1 MHYTRVKICGITRPE
16 DALHAADEGVDAIGL
31 VFYDKS
37 PRYVSSEKAAEISK
51 NLPAFVTSV
60 ALFKDSNADSI
71 ERVLKQVPI
80 DLLQFHGSESAEF
93 CRQFGKPY
101 IKALGMEVGM
111 EMGRAGGTNH
121 RDNILGLATT
131 YFDARGLLLDSHAP
145 GAAGGTG
152 ESFDWNTIPQDLP
165 HPLILAGGLD
175 IDNVADAIRTV
186 KPFAVDVSSG
196 VESEKGIKDAAL
208 VTAFMNTVR
217 KVNGELNGNN

>member
-37 PRYVSSEKAAEISK
+37 PRCVTPEQAAEICK
-51 NLPAFVTSV
+51 TLPAFVTSV
-60 ALFKDSNADSI
+60 ALFKDEAADTI
-71 ERVLKQVPI
+71 RQVLEQVPL

-101 IKALGMEVGM
+101 IKALGMDVGM
-111 EMGRAGGTNH
+111 EGSEN
-121 RDNILGLATT
+121 NISRLADA

-165 HPLILAGGLD
+165 QPLILAGGLD
-175 IDNVADAIRTV
+175 VDNVAEAIRTV
-186 KPFAVDVSSG
+186 KPYAVDVSSG
-196 VESEKGIKDAAL
+196 VESEKGFKDADL
-208 VTAFMNTVR
+208 ITAFMNKVR
-217 KVNGELNGNN
+217 DVNGELNGNN

>member
-16 DALHAADEGVDAIGL
+16 DALQAADEGVDAIGL

-37 PRYVSSEKAAEISK
+37 PRCVTPEQAAEICRT
-51 NLPAFVTSV
+51 LPAFITAV
-60 ALFKDSNADSI
+60 ALFKDEAADTI
-71 ERVLKQVPI
+71 RQVLEQVPL

-101 IKALGMEVGM
+101 IKALGMDVGMDVGM
-111 EMGRAGGTNH
+111 EG
-121 RDNILGLATT
+121 DNNVSRMADA

-165 HPLILAGGLD
+165 QPLILAGGLD
-175 IDNVADAIRTV
+175 VDNVAEAIRTV
-186 KPFAVDVSSG
+186 KPYAVDVSSG
-196 VESEKGIKDAAL
+196 VESEKGFKDADL
-208 VTAFMNTVR
+208 ITAFMNKVR
-217 KVNGELNGNN
+217 DVNGELNGNN

>member
-37 PRYVSSEKAAEISK
+37 PRYVTAEQAAEVCK
-51 NLPAFVTSV
+51 VLPAFVTAV
-60 ALFKDSNADSI
+60 ALFKDEGADTI
-71 ERVLKQVPI
+71 RQVLEQVPL

-101 IKALGMEVGM
+101 IKALGMEG
-111 EMGRAGGTNH
+111 
-121 RDNILGLATT
+121 DNNISRLAEA

-152 ESFDWNTIPQDLP
+152 ESFDWDTIPQDLP
-165 HPLILAGGLD
+165 QPLILAGGLD
-175 IDNVADAIRTV
+175 VDNVAEAIRAV
-186 KPFAVDVSSG
+186 KPYAVDVSSG
-196 VESEKGIKDAAL
+196 VESETGIKSTEL
-208 VTAFMNTVR
+208 ITAFMNKVR
-217 KVNGELNGNN
+217 EVNGELNGNN

>member
-1 MHYTRVKICGITRPE
+1 MLYTRVKICGITRPE

-37 PRYVSSEKAAEISK
+37 PRYVTAEQAAEVCK
-51 NLPAFVTSV
+51 VLPAFVTAV
-60 ALFKDSNADSI
+60 ALFKDEAADTI
-71 ERVLKQVPI
+71 RQVLEQVPI

-101 IKALGMEVGM
+101 IKALGMDMGMDVGM
-111 EMGRAGGTNH
+111 EG
-121 RDNILGLATT
+121 DNNVSRLADA

-165 HPLILAGGLD
+165 KPLILAGGLD
-175 IDNVADAIRTV
+175 ADNVAEAIRAV
-186 KPFAVDVSSG
+186 KPYAVDVSSG
-196 VESEKGIKDAAL
+196 VESEKGIKDARKI
-208 VTAFMNTVR
+208 TAFMNKVR
-217 KVNGELNGNN
+217 EVNGELNGND